1 MSKFINDNKEKLD
14 LFKKLNG
21 RSPYN
26 GDEFA
31 YFCEFVNNHSV
42 MSKGNIEEC
51 FTEDAI
57 RELTD
62 SYKGGFSE
70 ADFWDGDETDKIQY

>member
-1 MSKFINDNKEKLD
+1 
-14 LFKKLNG
+14 
-21 RSPYN
+21 
-26 GDEFA
+26 
-31 YFCEFVNNHSV
+31 

-62 SYKGGFSE
+62 SYTGGFTE
-70 ADFWDGDETDKIQY
+70 ADFWDGDETDRIQY